1 MLFQTC
7 MTCGTRKKQF
17 RKIFVVVFVC
27 LFLHTIKV
35 NGDQCVLGSIDIY
48 CMNKNELNIF
58 YNVFCVQLKKVSL
71 MGLEQH

>member
-1 MLFQTC
+1 MET
-7 MTCGTRKKQF
+7 
-17 RKIFVVVFVC
+17 
-27 LFLHTIKV
+27 
-35 NGDQCVLGSIDIY
+35 NAVLGSIDIY